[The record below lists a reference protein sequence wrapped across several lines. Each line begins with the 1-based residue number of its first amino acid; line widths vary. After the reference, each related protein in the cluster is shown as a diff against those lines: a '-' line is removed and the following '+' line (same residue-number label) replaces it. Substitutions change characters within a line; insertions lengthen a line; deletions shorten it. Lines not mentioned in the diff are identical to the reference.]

1 MNAIPI
7 FVPWLVAFVILG
19 PSLVFLLVVTVDY
32 FRRGG
37 RKWCDACGRKT
48 CRIRP
53 LEHLAKG
60 KLFPRCPRCGGRVRP
75 HPPILTSKRAAR
87 LLRKES
93 YWDVWTIRLLRRVA
107 KTEQTSTPPEAK
119 SKTPKEPSEANTT
132 NRKCK
137 RVRESLQKKLPQSHT
152 HTPTPP
158 PHSLDQSDTRDQTG
172 DGLASSSFF
181 RENVEAWR
189 PETGARPRLEG
200 TDSNQERQP
209 TRNVFRVAIADLLC
223 QLRIQRS
230 SPGQSI
236 EGGSSHRSRK
246 RLHRQ
251 SATESI
257 QAVP

>member
-93 YWDVWTIRLLRRVA
+93 YWDASTIRLLRRVA

-137 RVRESLQKKLPQSHT
+137 RVRESQQKKLPQSHT

-181 RENVEAWR
+181 RENV
-189 PETGARPRLEG
+189 
-200 TDSNQERQP
+200 
-209 TRNVFRVAIADLLC
+209 
-223 QLRIQRS
+223 
-230 SPGQSI
+230 
-236 EGGSSHRSRK
+236 
-246 RLHRQ
+246 
-251 SATESI
+251 
-257 QAVP
+257 